1 MGTFVFLLQLARFCI
16 MLCIYIETQE
26 VRKMSDERRP
36 TIEEVIEGQEKPKTS
51 RKGWVGFVEG
61 EVVNFMTQHNLE
73 KMTLDDGMGNKAKL
87 TRRKD
92 NSIFVE
98 CTSSNVL

>member
-1 MGTFVFLLQLARFCI
+1 M
-16 MLCIYIETQE
+16 QE
-26 VRKMSDERRP
+26 NNRP
-36 TIEEVIEGQEKPKTS
+36 SIDTMIKGKPQPQPRS
-51 RKGWVGFVEG
+51 RKGWVAFVEG

-73 KMTLDDGMGNKAKL
+73 KMTMDDGEGNKAKL

-92 NSIFVE
+92 GSIFVE

>member
-1 MGTFVFLLQLARFCI
+1 M
-16 MLCIYIETQE
+16 
-26 VRKMSDERRP
+26 DNNRP
-36 TIEEVIEGQEKPKTS
+36 SISEMVEGKEQPKRD
-51 RKGWVGFVEG
+51 RKGWIGFVEG
-61 EVVNFMTQHNLE
+61 EVVNFMQHHNLE
-73 KMTLDDGMGNKAKL
+73 KVTMDDGEGNKAKL

>member
-1 MGTFVFLLQLARFCI
+1 EEMVEGTGKI
-16 MLCIYIETQE
+16 
-26 VRKMSDERRP
+26 KHD
-36 TIEEVIEGQEKPKTS
+36 
-51 RKGWVGFVEG
+51 RKGWVSFVESD
-61 EVVNFMTQHNLE
+61 VVNFMTHHDLD
-73 KMTLDDGMGNKAKL
+73 KMTLDDGQGNKAKL